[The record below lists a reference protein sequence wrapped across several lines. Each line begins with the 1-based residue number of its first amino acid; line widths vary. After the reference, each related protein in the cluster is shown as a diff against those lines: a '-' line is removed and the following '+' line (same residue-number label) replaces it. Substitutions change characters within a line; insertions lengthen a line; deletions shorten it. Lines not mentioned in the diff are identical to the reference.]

1 MEGEIWK
8 GDSRRSRRIED
19 TDLGNIFG
27 SISMVMRREMDA
39 VVGKA
44 PRLMQESMKEGMD
57 VLVRAVEETM
67 SRISEREQGEGRE
80 TNEKERRAPG
90 KD

>member
-1 MEGEIWK
+1 
-8 GDSRRSRRIED
+8 
-19 TDLGNIFG
+19 
-27 SISMVMRREMDA
+27 MVMRREMDA

-57 VLVRAVEETM
+57 VLVRAVEETIN
-67 SRISEREQGEGRE
+67 RISEREKSEERE
-80 TNEKERRAPG
+80 TKEKERRAPG